1 MSARFETDGGGRALV
16 AHARAPRAGASAL
29 ASDAHVPRLEPAR
42 PRCRSVEFLGLRF
55 DDLSLAEAL
64 ETIDGF
70 VRERTPRRIF
80 TPNVA
85 LLMWS
90 RKDPFLRRV
99 YRSCDVVTVDGMAIY
114 YALHMLGDPVQVCL
128 SASLIFHPLL
138 ALAQARGYRV
148 YLLGAK
154 EPILRRAVDN
164 LGRQFPGIRIVGA
177 HDGYFDVADAGAVV
191 ADIRRASPD
200 ILLLGMSTPLK
211 ERFAERYLKE
221 MGVPVT
227 IGVGGMFDI
236 AAGVARFAPP
246 WIRRLCLEWLYR
258 LVQEPRRL
266 WRRYLTTNFAFL
278 WLVQKEVV
286 RRRVFRRAPGPR
298 WRPAEPADGASET

>member
-1 MSARFETDGGGRALV
+1 MSARVEIDVG
-16 AHARAPRAGASAL
+16 AL
-29 ASDAHVPRLEPAR
+29 AARPGARGPRLEPAR
-42 PRCRSVEFLGLRF
+42 PRWRSVEFLGLRF
-55 DDLSLAEAL
+55 DDLSLREAL
-64 ETIDGF
+64 DTIEGF
-70 VRERTPRRIF
+70 VRERTPRKIF

-90 RKDPFLRRV
+90 RIDPFLRRV

-114 YALHMLGDPVQVCL
+114 YALHLVGDPVQVCL

-138 ALAQARGYRV
+138 RLAQARGYGV

-154 EPILRRAVDN
+154 EPILLQAVDN
-164 LGRQFPGIRIVGA
+164 LRRQFPGIRIVGA
-177 HDGYFDVADAGAVV
+177 HDGYFDVDNAGAVV
-191 ADIRRASPD
+191 ADIRRARPD
-200 ILLLGMSTPLK
+200 ILLLGMSTPVK
-211 ERFAERYLKE
+211 ERFAERYLQE

-278 WLVQKEVV
+278 WLVQREFV
-286 RRRVFRRAPGPR
+286 RRRLLRRAPGHR
-298 WRPAEPADGASET
+298 WRPLVEAPDRASER

>member
-1 MSARFETDGGGRALV
+1 MSARVEIDGSVRAPRPDARAPLPD
-16 AHARAPRAGASAL
+16 ARAPR
-29 ASDAHVPRLEPAR
+29 PEPAR
-42 PRCRSVEFLGLRF
+42 PQWRRVEFLGLRF

-64 ETIDGF
+64 DTIEGF
-70 VRERTPRRIF
+70 VRERTPRKIF

-114 YALHMLGDPVQVCL
+114 YALHLLGDPVQVCL

-138 ALAQARGYRV
+138 GLAQARGYRV

-154 EPILRRAVDN
+154 EPILRQAVDN
-164 LGRQFPGIRIVGA
+164 LGRQFPGLRIVGA
-177 HDGYFDVADAGAVV
+177 HDGYFDVDDAGAVV
-191 ADIRRASPD
+191 AEIRRARPD

-211 ERFAERYLKE
+211 ERFAERYLEE

-227 IGVGGMFDI
+227 VGVGGMFDI

-246 WIRRLCLEWLYR
+246 WIRKLCLEWLYR

-278 WLVQKEVV
+278 WLVQRELV
-286 RRRVFRRAPGPR
+286 RRRVLRRAPERR
-298 WRPAEPADGASET
+298 WGLFVETPDRASER